1 MIAGHCFFEDIGR
14 LFDAG
19 ERRHGQVL
27 HLLLIG
33 PSYPSMLSTDRNFF
47 HQHTSWP
54 WPSAIF
60 SIPFAL
66 ASSTV
71 FSGTG

>member
-14 LFDAG
+14 LLTPVSAG
-19 ERRHGQVL
+19 MVRSSISW
-27 HLLLIG
+27 LIG